1 MTLRAEWEQAG
12 WWSRTVFALAAI
24 YWVAMALLFLLS
36 LRFVRSAG
44 EIGVVAGFYF
54 VPLVYAAILRLVYS
68 VLSRREPPPRI
79 WSWWL
84 FVIGALLGILITVAR
99 VAMSSVA
106 A

>member
-1 MTLRAEWEQAG
+1 MRAEWEAAG
-12 WWSRTVFALAAI
+12 WGARTVFVIAAL
-24 YWVAMALLFLLS
+24 YWLAMVLLFLLS
-36 LRFVRSAG
+36 LRFVSSLG
-44 EIGVVAGFYF
+44 EIGAVIGFYF
-54 VPLVYAAILRLVYS
+54 VPLFYAAIIRLVSS

-84 FVIGALLGILITVAR
+84 FVIGALLGLLITVAR